1 MGQTEWVMLVLA
13 ILFVVTAAFLVAAE
27 TAIGRVSRSRAE
39 EMARD
44 KPGKAT
50 DRLRL
55 IVEDRARYVNVMLF
69 LHSAFAVAATALV
82 TYLCVGAG
90 TWGPLAGLF
99 LALLIMTGVMFIA
112 LGVAPR
118 TLGRQHADRIALRW
132 GKFARGAAA
141 VLGPFV
147 SLLILIG
154 NALTP
159 GKGYRE
165 GPFASQAELRELVD
179 QAEADQVIE
188 DDEAAMLHSV
198 FELGDTI
205 VREVMVPRTEIV
217 WIERHKTLRQALS
230 LALRS
235 GYSRIPVIGDGP
247 DDVVGVFYLKD
258 VVNRV
263 FEHRESEA
271 TERIDSRMRPAVF
284 VPDSKLVDDLLR
296 DLQSQRVHMA
306 IAVDE
311 YGGTAGLVTIEDVL
325 EEIVGEITDEYDQE
339 PPEIE
344 KLAGGGYRLS
354 ARLHVEDAGELLGF
368 DIDSDSEGVDTVAGL
383 IAKRLGKVALPGS
396 SITTDGWVLTAE
408 QAARPAQPDHHR
420 PGRAARAI
428 ALRGASRASVREVGC
443 RGGLGRRHE
452 LLAGRVRM
460 TEHRSGFVAIVGRP
474 NAGKSTL
481 TNALV
486 GQKVAITSS
495 KPQTTRRVIRGMIH
509 LPDAQVVLVDTPGIH
524 RPRNALGER
533 LNALVEQQWAEVDAI
548 ALCLPADEEIGPGDR
563 RIAHRLAGAT
573 RGGTRTPV
581 IALVTKTD
589 RISRPNLAAKLTAV
603 MELGTATS
611 LEWAAVVPVS
621 AQAGDQLDDV
631 IAEFIAALPVG
642 PALYPD
648 GELTDEPEII
658 MVAELIREA
667 ALEGVSDELPHS
679 IAVVVEEMAMREDR
693 HPDRPLLDIHANLF
707 VERSSQKA
715 IVIGAKGARLRDVG
729 TRSRAAIEA
738 MMGTPVYLDLH
749 VKVAKEWQRDPKQLR
764 RLGF

>member
-1 MGQTEWVMLVLA
+1 MAESDWVMLVLA

-27 TAIGRVSRSRAE
+27 TAIGRVSRSRVE
-39 EMARD
+39 EMARE

-50 DRLRL
+50 ERLRL

-69 LHSAFAVAATALV
+69 LHTAFAVAATALV
-82 TYLCVGAG
+82 TYLCVEAG
-90 TWGPLAGLF
+90 TWGPLVGLF

-159 GKGYRE
+159 GRGYRE

-179 QAEADQVIE
+179 QAEADRVIE

-205 VREVMVPRTEIV
+205 VREVMVPRTEMV

-235 GYSRIPVIGDGP
+235 GYSRIPVIGESP

-271 TERIDSRMRPAVF
+271 TERIDSRMRAAVF

-344 KLAGGGYRLS
+344 KLPGGGYRLS

-396 SITTDGWVLTAE
+396 SITIEGWVLTAE
-408 QAARPAQPDHHR
+408 QAAGRRNRITTVLAEQVPTRPSETGTEQPS
-420 PGRAARAI
+420 GRSAAA
-428 ALRGASRASVREVGC
+428 GAS
-443 RGGLGRRHE
+443 
-452 LLAGRVRM
+452 AG
-460 TEHRSGFVAIVGRP
+460 
-474 NAGKSTL
+474 ST
-481 TNALV
+481 N
-486 GQKVAITSS
+486 G
-495 KPQTTRRVIRGMIH
+495 
-509 LPDAQVVLVDTPGIH
+509 
-524 RPRNALGER
+524 
-533 LNALVEQQWAEVDAI
+533 
-548 ALCLPADEEIGPGDR
+548 
-563 RIAHRLAGAT
+563 
-573 RGGTRTPV
+573 
-581 IALVTKTD
+581 
-589 RISRPNLAAKLTAV
+589 
-603 MELGTATS
+603 
-611 LEWAAVVPVS
+611 
-621 AQAGDQLDDV
+621 
-631 IAEFIAALPVG
+631 
-642 PALYPD
+642 
-648 GELTDEPEII
+648 
-658 MVAELIREA
+658 
-667 ALEGVSDELPHS
+667 
-679 IAVVVEEMAMREDR
+679 REDTS
-693 HPDRPLLDIHANLF
+693 A
-707 VERSSQKA
+707 
-715 IVIGAKGARLRDVG
+715 
-729 TRSRAAIEA
+729 
-738 MMGTPVYLDLH
+738 
-749 VKVAKEWQRDPKQLR
+749 
-764 RLGF
+764 